1 VKTKIEETD
10 AKNRIELRKKAEKRV
25 KKSAPQAKTIQGS
38 KIELNH
44 ELQVHQVELQMQN
57 EELRR
62 SRLELENSYTKY
74 FDLYDLAPIGY
85 VTIDRHGI
93 IREINLAGAELLGR
107 DGRHL
112 DGVVFARFV
121 AQSSRDDFHRFFRR
135 LFASKQRQ
143 ECQLRLT
150 TKKQSQLDVLLSG
163 IAIRDDGG
171 KLSHGQIAI
180 TDMTLT
186 KRVEERERLAAVG
199 ETAAVLAHE
208 ISNPLTAML
217 LNLHLLERG
226 LIESRKKQFA
236 SMVKSISE
244 EVLHLSNLL
253 QDFSR
258 LSRRETYDLQ
268 RSSLAVLAQEILAME
283 APKYPSKRIRVELKF
298 EPELPLVLA
307 DSGKIKQALLNLF
320 KNAEE
325 AMPKGGTLTLRA
337 YKSEDRVMLE
347 IRDTGT
353 GIPKDLNIEE
363 PFTTTKPC
371 GTGLGLMIV
380 RQIVAHHHG
389 FLSYTSDP
397 GKGTSFFLSFPVAT
411 FEHGLEH
418 RVRTAPDGSRVRF
431 GAT

>member
-1 VKTKIEETD
+1 MKAD
-10 AKNRIELRKKAEKRV
+10 AKSRIELRKKAEKQL
-25 KKSAPQAKTIQGS
+25 KESAPGKAIRRS
-38 KIELNH
+38 NILELNH
-44 ELQVHQVELQMQN
+44 ELQVNQVELELQN
-57 EELRR
+57 DELRR

-85 VTIDRHGI
+85 VTLDRHGL
-93 IREINLAGAELLGR
+93 IREINLAGAELLGGS
-107 DGRHL
+107 GRRL
-112 DGVVFARFV
+112 DGVVFTRFV
-121 AQSSRDDFHRFFRR
+121 AQSSRDEFHRFFRR
-135 LFASKQRQ
+135 LFGSKQPQ
-143 ECQLRLT
+143 ECQVRLT
-150 TKKQSQLDVLLSG
+150 TKKQSRLDVLLSG

-171 KLSHGQIAI
+171 KLSLAQIAI
-180 TDMTLT
+180 TDITLS
-186 KRVEERERLAAVG
+186 KRAEERERLAAVG

-217 LNLHLLERG
+217 LNLRLLERG
-226 LIESRKKQFA
+226 LIESRKKKFA
-236 SMVKSISE
+236 SMVKSISA

-268 RSSLAVLAQEILAME
+268 PSSLAVLAQEILAME
-283 APKYPSKRIRVELKF
+283 APKYPSKRIRVELKV

-307 DSGKIKQALLNLF
+307 DVGKIKQVLLNLF

-325 AMPKGGTLTLRA
+325 AMSKGGTLTLRA
-337 YKSEDRVMLE
+337 YKSEDRVVLE
-347 IRDTGT
+347 IRDTGS

-363 PFTTTKPC
+363 PFTTTKPG

-411 FEHGLEH
+411 AEHGLEH
-418 RVRTAPDGSRVRF
+418 RVKTAPDGSRVRF
-431 GAT
+431 EAS

>member
-1 VKTKIEETD
+1 MRPDETD
-10 AKNRIELRKKAEKRV
+10 AKSRIELRKKAEKQV
-25 KKSAPQAKTIQGS
+25 KESAPGAKAIRRS
-38 KIELNH
+38 NILELNH
-44 ELQVHQVELQMQN
+44 ELQVNQVELELQN
-57 EELRR
+57 DELRR

-85 VTIDRHGI
+85 VTLDRHGL
-93 IREINLAGAELLGR
+93 IREINLAGAELLGGS
-107 DGRHL
+107 GRRL

-121 AQSSRDDFHRFFRR
+121 AQSSRDEFHRFFRR
-135 LFASKQRQ
+135 LFGSKQRQ

-150 TKKQSQLDVLLSG
+150 TKKQSRLDVLLSG

-171 KLSHGQIAI
+171 KLSLAQIAI
-180 TDMTLT
+180 TDITLS
-186 KRVEERERLAAVG
+186 KRAEERERLAAVG

-217 LNLHLLERG
+217 LNLRLLERG
-226 LIESRKKQFA
+226 LIESRKNKFA
-236 SMVKSISE
+236 SMVKSISAA
-244 EVLHLSNLL
+244 VLHLSNLL

-258 LSRRETYDLQ
+258 LSRRETYNLQ
-268 RSSLAVLAQEILAME
+268 PSSLAVLAQEILAME
-283 APKYPSKRIRVELKF
+283 APKYPSKRIRVVLKV

-307 DSGKIKQALLNLF
+307 DVGKIKQALLNLF

-325 AMPKGGTLTLRA
+325 AMSNGGTLTLRA
-337 YKSEDRVMLE
+337 YKSEDRVVLE
-347 IRDTGT
+347 IRDTGS
-353 GIPKDLNIEE
+353 GIPTDLNIEE
-363 PFTTTKPC
+363 PFTTTKPG

-411 FEHGLEH
+411 FEHGFEH

-431 GAT
+431 GDT